1 MSELD
6 NPLLPY
12 VVLYTKP
19 DFNAPDAA
27 LFYAQDSDNAERIF
41 EATVPDGEITWV
53 VQTKSTEEAFSK
65 YHEESTMEYL

>member
-1 MSELD
+1 MPDLAT
-6 NPLLPY
+6 PLLPY

-53 VQTKSTEEAFSK
+53 VQTQSIEEAFSK
-65 YHEESTMEYL
+65 YHEESTMEDL

>member
-1 MSELD
+1 MSELA
-6 NPLLPY
+6 NPLLPF

-19 DFNAPDAA
+19 DFNVPDAA

-53 VQTKSTEEAFSK
+53 VQTQSIEEAFSR
-65 YHEESTMEYL
+65 YHEESTMEDL

>member
-1 MSELD
+1 MPDLAT
-6 NPLLPY
+6 PLLPY

-41 EATVPDGEITWV
+41 EATVPDGEIFNIFLLNRIFNPIIKT
-53 VQTKSTEEAFSK
+53 
-65 YHEESTMEYL
+65 LL